1 MLVRMSSPVGTLFG
15 SVLERFGNESEA
27 DRLIRA
33 RALNATGEYVRGLN
47 LLDRLLGAA
56 EADGNMPVV
65 VEVLAVKALV
75 LRDLGEDRS
84 AMSAIARALSFGE
97 REGYVNVFVR
107 EGAPMAT
114 LLSEFLHRQ
123 KAGRIKFSTSVPQ
136 EYVGMLLAMLRVR
149 AALPEDALAAG
160 PAAPR
165 EPRNA
170 RPWAA
175 FPRRSVS

>member
-15 SVLERFGNESEA
+15 SVWERFGSGNEA
-27 DRLIRA
+27 DRLTRA
-33 RALNATGEYVRGLN
+33 RTLISTGEYVPGLN
-47 LLDRLLGAA
+47 LLDRLLSAA
-56 EADGNMPVV
+56 EDGGNMPVV

-75 LRDLGEDRS
+75 LRDLGEDNS

-107 EGAPMAT
+107 EGVPMAG

-123 KAGRIKFSTSVPQ
+123 KAGGIEFSTSVPQ

-160 PAAPR
+160 PTAPH

-175 FPRRSVS
+175 FPRRDVS

>member
-15 SVLERFGNESEA
+15 SVWERFGNGSEA
-27 DRLIRA
+27 DRLVRA
-33 RALNATGEYVRGLN
+33 RALISTGEYARGLN

-75 LRDLGEDRS
+75 LKDLGEDRS

-107 EGAPMAT
+107 EGATMAT

-123 KAGRIKFSTSVPQ
+123 RAGRIEFSTNIPQ
-136 EYVGMLLAMLRVR
+136 EYIGMLLAMLRVR
-149 AALPEDALAAG
+149 AALPEDALAEG
-160 PAAPR
+160 PTAAH
-165 EPRNA
+165 EQRND
-170 RPWAA
+170 RSWAA